1 MMQCITC
8 VHEIGQRISE
18 VWRCSE
24 SVYAGSILVRILQEP
39 YTISAPLYIGAVTSS
54 SVGLRDT
61 LHQRLN
67 LLVVDHHVP
76 CRHQYQEVKT
86 LWYRGNDRT
95 VPPKASPSTSETR
108 LCLFLSIVVGSN

>member
-1 MMQCITC
+1 MC
-8 VHEIGQRISE
+8 VDEIGQRISE

-54 SVGLRDT
+54 SVGLWDT

-67 LLVVDHHVP
+67 LLVADHHVP
-76 CRHQYQEVKT
+76 YRHQ
-86 LWYRGNDRT
+86 
-95 VPPKASPSTSETR
+95 
-108 LCLFLSIVVGSN
+108 